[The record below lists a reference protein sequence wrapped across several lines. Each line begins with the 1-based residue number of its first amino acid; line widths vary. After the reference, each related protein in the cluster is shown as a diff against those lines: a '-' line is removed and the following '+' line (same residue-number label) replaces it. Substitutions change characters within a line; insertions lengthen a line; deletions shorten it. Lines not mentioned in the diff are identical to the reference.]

1 MRIPRRFQILPHVLK
16 DRPPHW
22 PLPWSEVWQ
31 YLTQPSAT
39 RRGQRRVS
47 NIEEHDGWRQV
58 RFHGASGT
66 LVFPASMPLDV
77 LFMVADEIFDP
88 THWHHYQIP
97 ETTVQPGDVVVDC
110 GAAEG
115 LFALVAAEKGARVFC
130 VEPLPEFV
138 EGLHRT
144 FDTNPRVTILP
155 VAAGAAPATVRF
167 SANTISSTIS
177 ADGGIE
183 ARVEPLDSL
192 LGDDAATVTYLKA
205 DVEGAELDV
214 VRGAANLIARGKP
227 RIVLAV
233 YHDPND
239 PQAIAAE
246 LRKLRPDYRIRF
258 KGLAANGNPVV
269 LHAW

>member
-1 MRIPRRFQILPHVLK
+1 MRVPRRFHILPHVLK
-16 DRPPHW
+16 NRPPHW
-22 PLPWSEVWQ
+22 PLPWREIWQ
-31 YLTQPSAT
+31 YLSQPSAT
-39 RRGQRRVS
+39 RRGQRHVARM
-47 NIEEHDGWRQV
+47 EDQDGWRQV
-58 RFHGASGT
+58 RFHRAAGT

-77 LFMVADEIFDP
+77 LYMVADEIFDP

-97 ETTVQPGDVVVDC
+97 ETTVHPGDVVVDC

-115 LFALVAAEKGARVFC
+115 LFTLVAAEQGARVFC

-144 FDTNPRVTILP
+144 FDTTPGITIFP
-155 VAAGAAPATVRF
+155 VAAGARSGTVRF
-167 SANTISSTIS
+167 TSDTISSSIS
-177 ADGGIE
+177 SHGDIE

-192 LGDDAATVTYLKA
+192 LGEAADSVTYLKA

-214 VRGAANLIARGKP
+214 VRGAAKLIARHKP

-239 PQAIAAE
+239 HRAIAAE
-246 LRKLRPDYRIRF
+246 LLKLRPDYQIRF
-258 KGLAANGNPVV
+258 KGLAANGHPVV